1 MQPLAGTRILAF
13 EQYGAGPFGTQSL
26 ADLGAEV
33 IKIEAAGTGGDYSR
47 GLGPYFVGGN
57 AEGPAE
63 PGDTASSLF
72 FQSFNRNKKSIT
84 LDLSRDE
91 GRQVLARL
99 VESADATADNLRGDV
114 PEKLGLT
121 YDGLKPFNASI
132 VCAHCSGYGRNGS
145 RANWP
150 GYDYLMQAEAGYFGL
165 CGEPDAP
172 PTRFGLSLVDYMA
185 GLSMSLGLVAGI
197 VKARETGT
205 GRDID
210 VDLFSTAMFNL
221 SYLGAWALN
230 SDYQPSRAP
239 RSAHPSLVPCQ
250 LFRTKDGWIY
260 IMCNKAN
267 FWPVLCDLL
276 GRPDLVDDPRFAT
289 FVDRLENRQELSD
302 ILDAVLSEAS
312 VERWLDLLRG
322 KVPVAPV
329 LTPDEALANPFLAE
343 RGLVQRL
350 KSVGGDEF
358 RVLRAPIQ
366 ADSNPP
372 DDVRDN
378 AGPRLGQHT
387 DEVLGGL
394 GYSASDIAGFRDSG
408 IV

>member
-33 IKIEAAGTGGDYSR
+33 IKIEAAGTNGDYSR
-47 GLGPYFVGGN
+47 GLGPYFVGGD
-57 AEGPAE
+57 AGMPAE
-63 PGDTASSLF
+63 AGDTASSLF

-84 LDLSRDE
+84 LDLSRDQ
-91 GRQVLARL
+91 GRHVLARL

-114 PEKLGLT
+114 PDKLGLT
-121 YDGLKPFNASI
+121 YDGLKPFNPRI
-132 VCAHCSGYGRNGS
+132 VCAHCSGYGRDGS
-145 RANWP
+145 RSNWP

-165 CGEPDAP
+165 CGEPDSP

-185 GLSMSLGLVAGI
+185 GLSMSLGLVSGI
-197 VKARETGT
+197 LKARETGT

-210 VDLFSTAMFNL
+210 VDLFSTAVFNL

-230 SDYQPSRAP
+230 SDYQPNRVP
-239 RSAHPSLVPCQ
+239 RSAHPSLAPCQ

-267 FWPVLCDLL
+267 FWPVLCNLL
-276 GRPDLVDDPRFAT
+276 GRPDLVEDRRFAT
-289 FVDRLENRQELSD
+289 FGDRLENRQELSD
-302 ILDAVLSEAS
+302 ILDAVLSQAS
-312 VERWLDLLRG
+312 LKRWLDLLRG

-329 LTPDEALANPFLAE
+329 LTPDEALTNPFLEE
-343 RGLVQRL
+343 RGLVQTLRNA
-350 KSVGGDEF
+350 GGDEF

-366 ADSNPP
+366 ADPKTA
-372 DDVRDN
+372 DDVRDD

-394 GYSASDIAGFRDSG
+394 GYSMSEIAGFRDSG